1 MSTDPPRVGLL
12 FPGQGAQR
20 PGMGEAWRDC
30 ASWEVVQAVSEI
42 SGVDIE
48 ELLLTADE
56 RTLRRTDLAQ
66 LAIFTTSLMAHR
78 EVMARGVPGEVVGCA
93 GHSLGEYVALTA
105 SGALPYEDAVR
116 LVVARGRGMRE
127 AAEARSGTMAVLLGA
142 PLEVVADA
150 ASAVRADG
158 GPGVWVANV
167 NCPGQVVCSGTPE
180 GLEQLARQVVTP
192 GVKVVSIPVGG
203 AFHTPLMAPAAD
215 ALAKAL
221 TDAHFA
227 AAHAPVVANVDAR
240 PHTGAD
246 DWTDLMTR
254 QLTSPV
260 RWEESVRVLIGELGC
275 TRLLELG
282 PGTTLTGLLRRI
294 DKSVPA
300 TALNSASAVAAL
312 AP

>member
-1 MSTDPPRVGLL
+1 MSTEAPRVGLL

-30 ASWEVVQAVSEI
+30 ASWDLVPRVSEI

-56 RTLRRTDLAQ
+56 QTLRRTDLAQ

-78 EVMARGVPGEVVGCA
+78 EASARGVLGEVVCYA

-127 AAEARSGTMAVLLGA
+127 AAENQSGTMAVLLGA
-142 PLEVVADA
+142 PLESVEEA
-150 ASAVRADG
+150 ASTVRAG
-158 GPGVWVANV
+158 GPGVWVANI

-180 GLEQLARQVVTP
+180 GLERLAELVVAP

-203 AFHTPLMAPAAD
+203 AFHSPLMSPAAD
-215 ALAKAL
+215 DLAKAL
-221 TDAHFA
+221 TDARFA
-227 AAHAPVVANVDAR
+227 AAHAAVVANVDASA
-240 PHTGAD
+240 HSGAD
-246 DWTDLMTR
+246 DWPDLMIR

-282 PGTTLTGLLRRI
+282 PGTTLTSLLRRI
-294 DKSVPA
+294 DRSVSA
-300 TALNSASAVAAL
+300 TALNSASAIAAL
-312 AP
+312 AH